1 MRFVSYWKY
10 IFHCAQKCLTWAAGK
25 ENNFHFHPVFQDFV
39 PTSQDY
45 HSASRETKFDGDPR
59 LVVAGAGP
67 ENGGLSPRFS
77 AHLRNPSAS
86 ATSPPGSADNF
97 ERQFL
102 RVLHKVYQTIEKN
115 EMRLAE
121 QDRRDHIR
129 LEWQQIAL
137 VVDRILLLCFI
148 ALTLGVT
155 LGILF
160 NAPHSTSFI
169 FGDDD

>member
-1 MRFVSYWKY
+1 M
-10 IFHCAQKCLTWAAGK
+10 T
-25 ENNFHFHPVFQDFV
+25 
-39 PTSQDY
+39 TSGSKNY
-45 HSASRETKFDGDPR
+45 HSSSRETKFETNPR
-59 LVVAGAGP
+59 LATGLP
-67 ENGGLSPRFS
+67 ENGGLSPRF
-77 AHLRNPSAS
+77 PSS
-86 ATSPPGSADNF
+86 RIRSPGSASPVPTDSF

-121 QDRRDHIR
+121 QDRRDQIR

-137 VVDRILLLCFI
+137 VVDRILLLLFI
-148 ALTLGVT
+148 VLTLGVT

-160 NAPHSTSFI
+160 DAPHSTAFL